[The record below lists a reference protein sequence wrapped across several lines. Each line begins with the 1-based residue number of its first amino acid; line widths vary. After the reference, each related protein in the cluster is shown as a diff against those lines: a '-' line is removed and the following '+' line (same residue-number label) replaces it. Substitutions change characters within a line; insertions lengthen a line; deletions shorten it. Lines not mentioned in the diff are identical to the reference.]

1 MVITRSQGEADQLRG
16 KLRLGPDTIPLQ
28 DTIEILGVEVDS
40 RLQFDRHL
48 EKVARN
54 TSFKVNLL
62 RRMKHLLHADGL
74 LTLYK
79 AQVRPI
85 MEYAPLT
92 WMSSARCHLSLLD
105 KVQRRAERLIS
116 GATHHQQHHPHWW
129 RRQQHRQPQQE
140 QQQQQEQRQQE
151 EQQRHDMRD
160 SLEHRRR
167 VAALTVLH
175 KAQVQRVPH
184 LTNLGTTWRRHEVGT
199 RTVSANDLLLEVP
212 RSHSSTHQRAFTSA
226 AVVWWNELTTDVDV
240 RGLSTQ
246 QIKVA
251 AHRWLR
257 LHPP

>member
-54 TSFKVNLL
+54 ASSKVNLL

-116 GATHHQQHHPHWW
+116 GATHHQQHQPHW
-129 RRQQHRQPQQE
+129 RRR
-140 QQQQQEQRQQE
+140 QRQQE
-151 EQQRHDMRD
+151 EQQRHD
-160 SLEHRRR
+160 LEHRRR

-184 LTNLGTTWRRHEVGT
+184 LTDLRATWRRHEVGT